1 MSKRNKSKK
10 KKQPSKG
17 EEIDLLKPYV
27 SKYKEEYKKKYFYD
41 DEDDDNKDE
50 YQEDL

>member
-10 KKQPSKG
+10 KKQPSNKV

-27 SKYKEEYKKKYFYD
+27 SKYKEEYKKKYFYE
-41 DEDDDNKDE
+41 DEDDENKNE
-50 YQEDL
+50 Y